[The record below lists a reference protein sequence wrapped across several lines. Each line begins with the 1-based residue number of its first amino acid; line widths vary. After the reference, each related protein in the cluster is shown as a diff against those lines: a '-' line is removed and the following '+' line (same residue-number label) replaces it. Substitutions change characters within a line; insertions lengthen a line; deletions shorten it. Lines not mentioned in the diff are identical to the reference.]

1 MLGTCWIAHNVSMAT
16 KKSPIAKQKAKQT
29 SPQVIPAPGDPPR
42 IAQQRVWSLVTFV
55 ADDNP
60 SYSQFLAYLGA
71 GATIGAAACSVR
83 LSYPTIADWLA
94 KYSAKSSNPLI
105 NKLGVDIEQA
115 IGQASVVA
123 EVQVKGSQPRE
134 WLKVASRNALGD
146 DNPWNNANQSNAVP
160 SPSQQ
165 TTNNILVIG
174 AQLQH
179 DALAALEQAGIITQ
193 RRNTESVAIDARVV
207 DEVSKK

>member
-16 KKSPIAKQKAKQT
+16 KKQPTAKLKAKQT
-29 SPQVIPAPGDPPR
+29 PHQEQPPPPR
-42 IAQQRVWSLVTFV
+42 IALQRVWTLTTFV
-55 ADDNP
+55 DDANP
-60 SYSQFLAYLGA
+60 SYTQFIGYLGA

-83 LSYPTIADWLA
+83 LGYPTIADWLA
-94 KYSAKSSNPLI
+94 KFESGSSNPLI
-105 NKLGVDIEQA
+105 NKLGTDIEQA

-123 EVQVKGSQPRE
+123 EVSVKGSQPKE
-134 WLKVASRNALGD
+134 WLKVVRNSLRD
-146 DNPWNNANQSNAVP
+146 VNPWNNNSAQVNAVTP
-160 SPSQQ
+160 QQ